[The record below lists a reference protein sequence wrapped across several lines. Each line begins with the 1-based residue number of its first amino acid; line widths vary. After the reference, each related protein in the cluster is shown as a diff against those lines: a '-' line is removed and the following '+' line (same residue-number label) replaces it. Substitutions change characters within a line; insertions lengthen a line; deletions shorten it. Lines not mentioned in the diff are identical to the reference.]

1 MDKKRIGIISVIALI
16 IIGLIV
22 FLLMN
27 NKNYEVVFDSNGGSI
42 VETQKVKKSE
52 TAVKPNDPTMD
63 GYKFDK

>member
-27 NKNYEVVFDSNGGSI
+27 NKNYEVVFDSNGGNS
-42 VETQKVKKSE
+42 KS
-52 TAVKPNDPTMD
+52 
-63 GYKFDK
+63 